1 MKIIDRYLI
10 REFLKTM
17 LLALVSF
24 VLLFILVDVF
34 EKLDIFID
42 AKAQLWMVA
51 LFYLYQI
58 PYILTLTLPV
68 AMLLASMGTIS
79 QMSRHYEIVA
89 LKSSGISLNRV
100 FLPLLLL
107 GLLISLLVLG
117 FGETVVPFTNQ
128 KRGNLERQ
136 DIRKR
141 SLLLETVRTNLYY
154 AGTEG
159 RFYFIKK
166 YDVPKAVMDSVVIW
180 QMDAQNRLAVR
191 IDAPRGFWI
200 NGRWELQGIKGVP
213 IIRRRFNGDLMQED
227 SLQSLALSDFQET
240 PESFTKRVLLPDEMN
255 FSQLSRYIDALR
267 RSGGD
272 AHRYVVDLYFKL
284 SFPFANFIILLFGLP
299 ILSNARKS
307 GATLSF
313 SLSLLVCFVFW
324 GILQTGRALGHN
336 ASLMPMLAAWLPNL
350 IFGALGAYIL
360 YRAPK

>member
-10 REFLKTM
+10 REFIKTA

-42 AKAQLWMVA
+42 TKAKLWMVG

-58 PYILTLTLPV
+58 PYILVLTLPV

-89 LKSSGISLNRV
+89 LKSSGISLNRI
-100 FLPLLLL
+100 FMPLLAL
-107 GLLISLLVLG
+107 GLLVSLLVLG

-141 SLLLETVRTNLYY
+141 SLPFEAVRSDLYY

-159 RFYFIKK
+159 RFYFIKR
-166 YDVPKAVMDSVVIW
+166 YDVAKAAMDSVVIW
-180 QMDAQNRLAVR
+180 QMDTLNRLSVR
-191 IDAPRGFWI
+191 VDAPRGMWV
-200 NGRWELQGIKGVP
+200 GDHWELQGIKGVP
-213 IIRRRFNGDLMQED
+213 IIRRRFIHEQMLED
-227 SLQSLALSDFQET
+227 SLQSLSLDGVAET

-255 FSQLSRYIDALR
+255 FAQLSRYIDALR

-299 ILSNARKS
+299 ILSNSRKS
-307 GATLSF
+307 GATISF

-336 ASLMPMLAAWLPNL
+336 ASLPPTVAAWLPNL
-350 IFGALGAYIL
+350 IFGALGLYIL

>member
-24 VLLFILVDVF
+24 ALLFILVDVF

-42 AKAQLWMVA
+42 AKAKLWMVA

-58 PYILTLTLPV
+58 PYILVLTLPV

-79 QMSRHYEIVA
+79 QMSRNYEIVA
-89 LKSSGISLNRV
+89 LKSSGVSLNRI

-107 GLLISLLVLG
+107 GLLVSLMALG
-117 FGETVVPFTNQ
+117 FGETVVPYTNQ

-141 SLLLETVRTNLYY
+141 SLYFESIRTNLYY
-154 AGTEG
+154 AGTGG

-166 YDVPKAVMDSVVIW
+166 YDVPQAAMDSVVIW
-180 QMDAQNRLAVR
+180 QLDAQNRLAVR
-191 IDAPRGFWI
+191 VDAPRGLWV
-200 NGRWELQGIKGVP
+200 NDHWELQGIKGAP
-213 IIRRRFNGDLMQED
+213 IIRRQFINDQMQED
-227 SLQSLALSDFQET
+227 SLQFLALTGFQET

-255 FSQLSRYIDALR
+255 FAQLARYIDALR

-336 ASLMPMLAAWLPNL
+336 ASLMPGLAAWLPNL
-350 IFGALGAYIL
+350 IFGALGLYIL

>member
-1 MKIIDRYLI
+1 MKIIDRYMI
-10 REFLKTM
+10 REFLKAM

-42 AKAQLWMVA
+42 AKAKLWMVA

-58 PYILTLTLPV
+58 PYILVLTLPV

-79 QMSRHYEIVA
+79 QMSRNYEIVA
-89 LKSSGISLNRV
+89 LKSSGISLNRI
-100 FLPLLLL
+100 FMPLLLL

-141 SLLLETVRTNLYY
+141 SLFFEAVRTNLYY

-166 YDVPKAVMDSVVIW
+166 YDVTKATMDSVVIW
-180 QMDAQNRLAVR
+180 QMDSLNRLALRV
-191 IDAPRGFWI
+191 DAPKGSWVTDH
-200 NGRWELQGIKGVP
+200 WELQGIKGVP
-213 IIRRRFNGDLMQED
+213 IVQRRFISDQIQED
-227 SLQSLALSDFQET
+227 SLQFLALTDFQET

-255 FSQLSRYIDALR
+255 FAQLARYIDALR

-299 ILSNARKS
+299 ILSNSRKS

-336 ASLMPMLAAWLPNL
+336 ASLMPVVAAWLPNL
-350 IFGALGAYIL
+350 IFGALGLYIL

>member
-10 REFLKTM
+10 REFLKSV
-17 LLALVSF
+17 LLALFAF

-42 AKAQLWMVA
+42 AGAKIWMVA
-51 LFYLYQI
+51 LFYLYQV
-58 PYILTLTLPV
+58 PYILVLTLPV
-68 AMLLASMGTIS
+68 AMLLASMGTVS
-79 QMSRHYEIVA
+79 QMSRNYEIVA
-89 LKSSGISLNRV
+89 LKSSGVSLNRI
-100 FLPLLLL
+100 FLPLLVL
-107 GLLISLLVLG
+107 GLLVSLMVLG
-117 FGETVVPFTNQ
+117 FGESVVPFTNQ

-141 SLLLETVRTNLYY
+141 SLQFETVRNNLYY
-154 AGTEG
+154 AGTQG

-166 YDVPKAVMDSVVIW
+166 YDAARAAMDSVVIW
-180 QMDAQNRLAVR
+180 QMDTQNRLAVR
-191 IDAPRGFWI
+191 VDAPRGLWV
-200 NGRWELQGIKGVP
+200 NGHWELQGIRNVP
-213 IIRRRFNGDLMQED
+213 IIRRRFVNDLMQED
-227 SLQSLALSDFQET
+227 SLQSLVLEDFQET

-255 FSQLSRYIDALR
+255 FAQLARYIDALQ

-299 ILSNARKS
+299 ILSNSRKS

-350 IFGALGAYIL
+350 IFGALGLVIL